1 MQEDNRM
8 TKLFKITERK
18 KRSIHSYKLNKNIQ
32 KINGKWSIVDNVEKL
47 QPLYIAG
54 GNVNG
59 AATMKTVLQSLS

>member
-32 KINGKWSIVDNVEKL
+32 KLNGK
-47 QPLYIAG
+47 
-54 GNVNG
+54 
-59 AATMKTVLQSLS
+59 